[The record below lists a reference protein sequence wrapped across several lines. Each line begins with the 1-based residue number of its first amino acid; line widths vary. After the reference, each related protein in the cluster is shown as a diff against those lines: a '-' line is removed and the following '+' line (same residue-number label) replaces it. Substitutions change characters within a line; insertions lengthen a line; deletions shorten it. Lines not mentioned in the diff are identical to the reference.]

1 MHGSS
6 SQWLPVSALIR
17 GLAGWSPGL
26 PLGPTVTQALAGLT
40 SSRGKLSCH
49 ADQEMA
55 LTQQGFGGLERAS
68 NDEGLPGEEE
78 VDRCSTETQTIQE

>member
-6 SQWLPVSALIR
+6 SQWLPVYTPIR

-26 PLGPTVTQALAGLT
+26 PLGPTVTSLT
-40 SSRGKLSCH
+40 SSRGRLSCH

-55 LTQQGFGGLERAS
+55 LTEQGFGGLERAS

-78 VDRCSTETQTIQE
+78 VDRCSTQTQTIQE